1 MAVDYFLKIDGV
13 KGESQ
18 DDKHKDEIHII
29 GFSWGAKNTGSMQT
43 GLGGGVGRADVQDL
57 TVKKFLDLSSPLL
70 GQSCISGKHFASIQ
84 LTGRRQGETPLEHV
98 IIKLTNAI
106 VSTYKIGGG
115 LDDISS
121 DDYKGQDDAPFAETE
136 LVKFNFEE
144 YSFKYVQQTD
154 KGGAGS
160 NVQQGWN
167 VRSNKKV

>member
-18 DDKHKDEIHII
+18 DDKHKDEIQIMS
-29 GFSWGAKNTGSMQT
+29 FSWGASNNSSMQNAS
-43 GLGGGVGRADVQDL
+43 GGGVGRADVRDL
-57 TVKKFLDLSSPLL
+57 AVKKYLDLSSPLL
-70 GQSCISGKHFASIQ
+70 AQSCISGKHFASVL

-106 VSTYKIGGG
+106 ISTYEIGGG

-121 DDYKGQDDAPFAETE
+121 DDYKGQDPAPFGETE
-136 LVKFNFEE
+136 FVKFNFEE

-154 KGGAGS
+154 KGSAGS
-160 NVQQGWN
+160 NVMQGWN
-167 VRSNKKV
+167 VRSNKKT

>member
-18 DDKHKDEIHII
+18 DDKHKDEIQIMS
-29 GFSWGAKNTGSMQT
+29 FNWGASNSSSMQIAS
-43 GLGGGVGRADVQDL
+43 GGGVGRADVRDIV
-57 TVKKFLDLSSPLL
+57 VKKYMDLSSPLL
-70 GQSCISGKHFASIQ
+70 AQSCISGKHFASMV

-106 VSTYKIGGG
+106 VSGYEIGGG
-115 LDDISS
+115 LDDLSA
-121 DDYKGQDDAPFAETE
+121 DDYKGDGPAPFAETE

>member
-18 DDKHKDEIHII
+18 DDKHKDEIHIMS
-29 GFSWGAKNTGSMQT
+29 FSWGVSNNSSMQIAS
-43 GLGGGVGRADVQDL
+43 GGGVGRADVKDI
-57 TVKKFLDLSSPLL
+57 TVKKSLDLSSPLL
-70 GQSCISGKHFASIQ
+70 AQACVSGKHFATVQ

-106 VSTYKIGGG
+106 ISGYEIGGG
-115 LDDISS
+115 ADEIAG
-121 DDYKGQDDAPFAETE
+121 DDYKSELAAPFGESE
-136 LVKFNFEE
+136 LVKINFEE

-154 KGGAGS
+154 KGAAGS

-167 VRSNKKV
+167 MRQNKKV